1 MFTTLALITAFFAI
15 LIGLKAASQISLL
28 EKELSKLQKEVAS
41 LRVSTRRD
49 SKLEAS
55 QPEPDT
61 SESSLGAASSMRSD
75 SGDSALSA
83 PSNIEPEF
91 EPSYLATHSEQEQ
104 AKLNQ
109 SQQTQVQLRRLLSK
123 KTH

>member
-15 LIGLKAASQISLL
+15 LIGLKAASRISLL

-91 EPSYLATHSEQEQ
+91 EPSYLATQQHHS
-104 AKLNQ
+104 
-109 SQQTQVQLRRLLSK
+109 
-123 KTH
+123 

>member
-1 MFTTLALITAFFAI
+1 M
-15 LIGLKAASQISLL
+15 L
-28 EKELSKLQKEVAS
+28 EKELSKLQKGVAY

-61 SESSLGAASSMRSD
+61 SESSLGAPPSMRSD

-83 PSNIEPEF
+83 PSNIEPKF
-91 EPSYLATHSEQEQ
+91 EPSYLATQQHHSE
-104 AKLNQ
+104 
-109 SQQTQVQLRRLLSK
+109 
-123 KTH
+123 

>member
-15 LIGLKAASQISLL
+15 LIGLKAASRISLL

-83 PSNIEPEF
+83 PSNIEP
-91 EPSYLATHSEQEQ
+91 SYLATQQHHSEQEQ
-104 AKLNQ
+104 TELNQ
-109 SQQTQVQLRRLLSK
+109 SEQTQVQLATLLSK
-123 KTH
+123 KIH